1 MSQNTRYREPI
12 DACRP
17 GSADLALPALADLAR
32 ATESDPAVAAELARS
47 QRFDVAVSAALHDV
61 PVPAGLLERLEA
73 KLGTVNVESDAVT
86 TGEVS
91 LPSAAA
97 QSGRRTLLAAA
108 LALAAVTLLAVGATL
123 WPRSGRDI
131 SNEQLVGMA
140 SGWNSQV
147 DPAKWKNVAKTPAP
161 AGFAVP
167 VEVRAATQWQSFA
180 TPDGQRGVVYNLT
193 TGLRPS
199 ARLYVIASRDD
210 YHLPTSPYR
219 KLAGSSNGVAIGAWK
234 AGGLLYVVVVD
245 ENGQKLSD
253 FVSEKQFALALPA
266 AILAPASAA
275 RPA

>member
-32 ATESDPAVAAELARS
+32 AVESDPAIAAKLARS
-47 QRFDVAVSAALHDV
+47 QRFDVAASAALHDV
-61 PVPAGLLERLEA
+61 PMPAGLLERLEA
-73 KLGTVNVESDAVT
+73 KLAEVDDASDTES

-91 LPSAAA
+91 LPPAAA
-97 QSGRRTLLAAA
+97 QSGRRTLLVAA

-123 WPRSGRDI
+123 WPRSGRNVT
-131 SNEQLVGMA
+131 NEQLVGMA
-140 SGWNSQV
+140 SGWNRQV
-147 DPAKWKNVAKTPAP
+147 DPAKWTNVGKTPAP

-199 ARLYVIASRDD
+199 ARLYVISSRDN
-210 YHLPTSPYR
+210 YNLPTTPYR
-219 KLAGSSNGVAIGAWK
+219 KLKGTSGGVAIGAWQ